1 MKDDKLTSVD
11 HGVLSDNT
19 EFGGIGLNDLEFDG
33 THTATDKERVTLSDG
48 TISCQLIN

>member
-33 THTATDKERVTLSDG
+33 THTATDKESVTLSHG
-48 TISCQLIN
+48 AISYQSVN